1 MKFTV
6 EFSVKMI
13 STVHGARERGGVG
26 SSTRGEGLGQGLGRR
41 GDWGELVLKVR
52 EGEWGQGSEECLG
65 RGGMSQGG
73 GRAECR
79 SAKCG
84 RINVMSLMF

>member
-1 MKFTV
+1 
-6 EFSVKMI
+6 MI
-13 STVHGARERGGVG
+13 STVHEERERGGVG
-26 SSTRGEGLGQGLGRR
+26 STARGRDWVKGWGRR
-41 GDWGELVLKVR
+41 GDWGELALKVR
-52 EGEWGQGSEECLG
+52 KREWGQGSEVCLG